1 MKRFAGYLSL
11 CVSVVTAV
19 LVGVVPTILGTNGSG
34 DYSSSN
40 KYVFK
45 VSNKQVSSSE
55 FSDGTNNGLT
65 YDENG
70 NTPAEDISNEFKV
83 RLGQAGI
90 TGYQLATINDDI
102 IELTFK
108 DSQNIYTDVIDF
120 LTYSNSLMAKT
131 YDGEYSFGFSASEIY
146 NGAKPSNST
155 FLKPGT
161 ARVEYRDNYPYVIMD
176 LNSPEE
182 FNNAIKSLTQTSSD
196 SDSNRNAGELLR
208 NTIRKA
214 GESTSEEEETP
225 KVDPK
230 KAIFVLNNWLND
242 FTLEGLLNNSNGNI
256 TNDNFHNYVLT
267 YFNAAEPSKIYWDY
281 DSSLS
286 SEDQNKKIYESIYFS
301 FYNLGAANGEGCL
314 DVTTSYS
321 LYNVQETDPKLAYR
335 KANIL
340 MNKLNSSDYK
350 YQITLINESKVNEG
364 TNTVSPFKEYLKRA
378 GSVNLSTL
386 LISTIIAAII
396 VFLFLILHYG
406 AAGIL
411 SFALSLGNVIGSLAL
426 FNFLGNEFN
435 IGTIIG
441 LFGVALITLI
451 TTIQFMHKAKE
462 EVYAGKALKK
472 AYQESGKKNTWL
484 LLDVSVITVILGLT
498 CYLIQNANLI
508 AFGGITIIGA
518 IINVLLSGIV
528 FRGFSWFLYN
538 SDFASKHPRVL
549 QIEPKLIPDLTKEE
563 KAKYFDEFKRGDS
576 KRTFKVYGIAG
587 LVLLVAS
594 IVGIT
599 TFQIV
604 NGNIYNST
612 ETSKYNSVT
621 VQYNL
626 VNANDEFIVDNK
638 ILKIEE
644 AFDDIYKDQDLST
657 KYFKADSISV
667 DSYYNEYLAGETNPI
682 KYREYYFVVDLGSN
696 YDFDTS
702 VYYSNGDSKV
712 ADKLGNVIK
721 TSIQSK
727 LDTNYLVSINET
739 KNVSDDFNNK
749 DVAIA
754 AAITV
759 AILFAY
765 FILRFGP
772 SKALTALLVGAS
784 LLTISIGIFSL
795 IRGNFTSELTLGLLL
810 ITLLTYISFALY
822 FIDEQALVREN
833 KKELSDLDKRQ
844 EKFEYSANITYKLV
858 FNIALF
864 AIFIVIS
871 FFFSTSLQGYTLLYF
886 IVSLIL
892 SSILIK
898 GTALPIEMFFSRSF
912 KKIFSKK
919 PNIVINKKGK
929 QKADDDGPQEA
940 IFIGIND

>member
-1 MKRFAGYLSL
+1 M
-11 CVSVVTAV
+11 
-19 LVGVVPTILGTNGSG
+19 
-34 DYSSSN
+34 
-40 KYVFK
+40 
-45 VSNKQVSSSE
+45 
-55 FSDGTNNGLT
+55 
-65 YDENG
+65 
-70 NTPAEDISNEFKV
+70 
-83 RLGQAGI
+83 
-90 TGYQLATINDDI
+90 
-102 IELTFK
+102 
-108 DSQNIYTDVIDF
+108 
-120 LTYSNSLMAKT
+120 
-131 YDGEYSFGFSASEIY
+131 
-146 NGAKPSNST
+146 
-155 FLKPGT
+155 
-161 ARVEYRDNYPYVIMD
+161 
-176 LNSPEE
+176 
-182 FNNAIKSLTQTSSD
+182 
-196 SDSNRNAGELLR
+196 
-208 NTIRKA
+208 
-214 GESTSEEEETP
+214 
-225 KVDPK
+225 
-230 KAIFVLNNWLND
+230 
-242 FTLEGLLNNSNGNI
+242 
-256 TNDNFHNYVLT
+256 
-267 YFNAAEPSKIYWDY
+267 
-281 DSSLS
+281 
-286 SEDQNKKIYESIYFS
+286 
-301 FYNLGAANGEGCL
+301 
-314 DVTTSYS
+314 
-321 LYNVQETDPKLAYR
+321 
-335 KANIL
+335 
-340 MNKLNSSDYK
+340 
-350 YQITLINESKVNEG
+350 
-364 TNTVSPFKEYLKRA
+364 YLK
-378 GSVNLSTL
+378 
-386 LISTIIAAII
+386 
-396 VFLFLILHYG
+396 
-406 AAGIL
+406 
-411 SFALSLGNVIGSLAL
+411 
-426 FNFLGNEFN
+426 
-435 IGTIIG
+435 
-441 LFGVALITLI
+441 
-451 TTIQFMHKAKE
+451 
-462 EVYAGKALKK
+462 
-472 AYQESGKKNTWL
+472 
-484 LLDVSVITVILGLT
+484 
-498 CYLIQNANLI
+498 
-508 AFGGITIIGA
+508 FGGITIIGA

-599 TFQIV
+599 TFQVV

-644 AFDDIYKDQDLST
+644 AFDDIYKDQGLST

-871 FFFSTSLQGYTLLYF
+871 FFFSTSFKNDKFFSVLVIIF
-886 IVSLIL
+886 WLI
-892 SSILIK
+892 SSFPIAHSQLIK
-898 GTALPIEMFFSRSF
+898 RRKE
-912 KKIFSKK
+912 K
-919 PNIVINKKGK
+919 
-929 QKADDDGPQEA
+929 
-940 IFIGIND
+940 